1 MKCVAVCPSK
11 LCQAR
16 LKMTA
21 INLRVISVICASV
34 VSKPCTGN
42 FNRRRTPY
50 EQLSKPSKSSENIFH
65 VSINKGKE
73 QLPLYL
79 ILQQLS
85 FSVPGSDLL
94 LCCVCRT
101 PTLYTVLFTCKEL
114 NKLYKNKN
122 KINRLCLMRV
132 IL

>member
-21 INLRVISVICASV
+21 INLRVISVICVSV

-42 FNRRRTPY
+42 FNRRKTPD

-65 VSINKGKE
+65 VLINKGKE
-73 QLPLYL
+73 QPPLYL
-79 ILQQLS
+79 